1 MLKRIIGKT
10 TVILLVVNSL
20 FFETAMTA
28 IGDDDTPHDTEVSSE
43 NIESLDLLFDEDGVA
58 LSEPFNAC
66 AISEAGVYVN
76 VFAEAGVLPTGT
88 TMHLKDVSLAT
99 AEMVA
104 SEVLE
109 DNIYSAAGVD
119 ISFYNADG
127 VEIEPDG
134 YVLVSMSL
142 ANPLD
147 GEEFVLIHVSDSGET
162 ESLGEATANGASFAS
177 DEFSLYVLA
186 GVGTEQD
193 PISNVYREYT
203 IGYGESVTILSDE
216 KNYDGAWIPGEG
228 DRAWSVVD
236 ISGGSVDL
244 LADIESVR
252 GDADVQPRL
261 TINAKNKTGTLR
273 VAFRYT
279 HPEDRT
285 HKTVTGE
292 FIATHYYL
300 IHIIDKSIDTFSVV
314 FRNNDG
320 TGISHVGE
328 ADLDYTIEE
337 GVTATRSVSS
347 NYTHT
352 FTISADRSTR
362 AGKVTLIMPEYPG
375 NTTRTSGGKTYN
387 FIGWSTSSS
396 ANPTAAS
403 NGLTP
408 IVYPYPDAHVF
419 SPGDKFPLDRDV
431 TLWAVWATQ
440 NSLTATFFIRIDDHI
455 PNEPQSHGNAS
466 YTQIGKDIVYTLP
479 SAQFKKDAVYG
490 VDQGWDPSK
499 RQKPWPAKVFSDL
512 KAAGKLPDDVTNVQE
527 FNARYRIVW
536 STIKRENEGLHVD
549 GILYEKS
556 LYNLA
561 YHENGDLVV
570 VSSMSE
576 GVKDIPA
583 GETTLIDTRI
593 PNRYDMVF
601 TGWNTKSDGSGIWY
615 IPGSSVVVS
624 EHPELDTD
632 INTLHLYAQWV
643 KASQYTY
650 TVRFLEAGTNRVL
663 KSPIVYGDQ
672 IAGNKVY
679 SKAESEKAS
688 SEIEDYVFSYA
699 NPAIGSGD
707 GCIIIGEDNSKNV
720 ITLYYMPIA
729 EEIGATALFLKKTN
743 ETGELLSGAKFELT
757 DHLNSSKILFTSD
770 KEGVVQIPFT
780 KDPGPNADDIL
791 NYTLVEKEAPE
802 GYIKSEDIYIIQIK
816 RGTPHVVH
824 FSDENSK
831 TVYPLV
837 ATVFKNDDEVDSSDI
852 TIVNETIPDPVN
864 FSINATKLLEGRTL
878 KENEFVFELM
888 DDQGS
893 FIAEVLN
900 AEDGSIVFDNIQAK
914 EAGTYVYEIHEISG
928 EDTEIVYDQ
937 SSYTITVTV
946 ILGDDK
952 KLAVSSMTYEKDGE
966 DTDSV
971 IFINKYEQELLTITY
986 DLNGGVYN
994 GSSDNILEQYPYGT
1008 NILIHEAPTREGY
1021 KFLYWKGSEYQPND
1035 EYLVVEDHTFTAI
1048 WELIPQETPEDKG
1061 NIPTGPDAG
1070 KDKPI
1075 PQTRDYSNINIYSI
1089 SFFVSMMISILLI
1102 IWKIND
1108 YKLN

>member
-1 MLKRIIGKT
+1 MRKDIAMLKRIIGKYI
-10 TVILLVVNSL
+10 VILLVVNSL
-20 FFETAMTA
+20 FFETAMTV
-28 IGDDDTPHDTEVSSE
+28 IGDEDTPHDTEVSSE
-43 NIESLDLLFDEDGVA
+43 NIESSALLFDEGDVA
-58 LSEPFNAC
+58 LSEPFNAF
-66 AISEAGVYVN
+66 AISKAGVYVN
-76 VFAEAGVLPTGT
+76 AFAEAGVLPTGT
-88 TMHLKDVSLAT
+88 TMHLKDVSLET

-109 DNIYSAAGVD
+109 DNIYSAVGVD
-119 ISFYNADG
+119 ISFNNVDG

-134 YVLVSMSL
+134 YVQVSMSL
-142 ANPLD
+142 TNPLD

-203 IGYGESVTILSDE
+203 IGYGESITILSDE
-216 KNYDGAWIPGEG
+216 NNYDGDWIPGEG

-236 ISGGSVDL
+236 ISGGNVNL
-244 LADIESVR
+244 LADFESVR
-252 GDADVQPRL
+252 GDADVQPRF

-273 VAFRYT
+273 VAFRYM

-300 IHIIDKSIDTFSVV
+300 IHIIDKSKDTFSVV

-328 ADLDYTIEE
+328 ADLNYTIEE

-375 NTTRTSGGKTYN
+375 NTTRTSDGKTYK
-387 FIGWSTSSS
+387 FIGWSTSAS

-403 NGLTP
+403 SGLTP
-408 IVYPYPDAHVF
+408 IVYPHPDAHVF
-419 SPGDKFPLDRDV
+419 APGDKFPLDRDV
-431 TLWAVWATQ
+431 TLWAVWATH

-536 STIKRENEGLHVD
+536 STIKRENEGWHVD
-549 GILYEKS
+549 GILYEKA

-570 VSSMSE
+570 VSSMPE

-583 GETTLIDTRI
+583 GETTIIDTRI
-593 PNRYDMVF
+593 PNRYDMIF
-601 TGWNTKSDGSGIWY
+601 TGWNTKSDGKGTWY

-632 INTLHLYAQWV
+632 INTLHLYAQWI

-729 EEIGATALFLKKTN
+729 EEIGATAVFLKKTN
-743 ETGELLSGAKFELT
+743 KTGELLSGAKFELT
-757 DHLNSSKILFTSD
+757 DHLNSPEIFTSD
-770 KEGVVQIPFT
+770 ENGVVQIPFT
-780 KDPGPNADDIL
+780 EDPGPNANDIL
-791 NYTLVEKEAPE
+791 NYTLVEKEAPK
-802 GYIKSEDIYIIQIK
+802 GYIKSEDIFTIQIK

-824 FSDENSK
+824 FPNATSK

-837 ATVFKNDDEVDSSDI
+837 ATVFRNGKEVDSSDI
-852 TIVNETIPDPVN
+852 TIVNAAIPDPVY
-864 FSINATKLLEGRTL
+864 FSINATKLLDGRAL
-878 KENEFVFELM
+878 KKNEFVFELM
-888 DDQGS
+888 DNQGNS
-893 FIAEVLN
+893 IAEALN
-900 AEDGSIVFDNIQAK
+900 AEDGSIVFDNIQVK
-914 EAGTYVYEIHEISG
+914 KAGTYVYKIHEISG
-928 EDTEIVYDQ
+928 KDTEIVYDQ
-937 SSYTITVTV
+937 STYTITVTV
-946 ILGDDK
+946 ILGDDN
-952 KLAVSSMTYEKDGE
+952 KLAVSSMTYKKDGE
-966 DTDSV
+966 DTDRV
-971 IFINKYEQELLTITY
+971 IFINKYQQKLFTITY
-986 DLNGGVYN
+986 NLSGGVYK
-994 GSSDNILEQYPYGT
+994 GSSDNIIEQYPYGT
-1008 NILIHEAPTREGY
+1008 KILIHEAPTRENY
-1021 KFLYWKGSEYQPND
+1021 KFLYWKESEYQPNE
-1035 EYLVVEDHTFTAI
+1035 EYLVTENHIFTAI
-1048 WELIPQETPEDKG
+1048 WEFIPKDKG
-1061 NIPTGPDAG
+1061 NIPTNPDA
-1070 KDKPI
+1070 DKSI
-1075 PQTRDYSNINIYSI
+1075 PQTRDYSNIYIYCI
-1089 SFFVSMMISILLI
+1089 SFFVSIMLSILLI
-1102 IWKIND
+1102 IWKINN
-1108 YKLN
+1108 YKLH